1 MASLLMLFSLSLS
14 AQQQTPNILGNW
26 SGVTNGTLPANRM
39 PGSSLLYDSA
49 TGTVNWSYNTATAS
63 KTAAIN
69 SALRGTGI
77 QIGGY
82 NYSYD
87 LRNMNGDDRQGSVDT
102 MTVNTS
108 MTNSAGVS
116 ILSDSVV
123 HNTKFDWT
131 TFSYTKNFPTGTTPG
146 LADVG
151 NVSISFTS
159 RDVGFW
165 AGYFGPEVRNVS
177 MSVNYTA
184 DPCAGN
190 ALALSSCPGFT
201 DIVTS
206 NPILQQ
212 SYAIN
217 QALGLSGAN
226 VKIHGFDYGYTTN
239 FGSQPCTSTF
249 LFWCTGWSNST
260 IDIGV
265 SVTDSAGASLYN
277 QTHSHN
283 GADSSQSYSYS
294 YVLPS
299 TKLLSTMGNFSLVE
313 STWGNASISNVWST
327 WKYTPDPCEVNPLS
341 DPTCPNYATAYHANQ
356 CSMSALFATD
366 CPGYAAAYLTQ
377 QCNITGQLYSAS
389 CPGYSTAFFN
399 FQCNANPLYSVDCPG
414 YQVAYYEK
422 KCTEDPLYDKG
433 CNGFDKAYAKKYVLP
448 ASTSTSTVSVAKSET
463 TESVSEV
470 PSTTSPTSPTSVTS
484 VVKAPET
491 VSTVSVAQ
499 TTNDKSSEK
508 KTEEPKKEAS
518 VAKALAKTSVTE
530 KAKELANTMSKAATM
545 EDQVAA
551 QGALVGVMGYVAGF
565 SAYQNAIVPDV
576 MGLQMARKYSKPVV
590 DNRSVQRRMTGA
602 SEGLHRQ
609 MVEQQYNLGN

>member
-26 SGVTNGTLPANRM
+26 SGVTNGVLPANRM

-49 TGTVNWSYNTATAS
+49 TGTVNWSYSNATATKA
-63 KTAAIN
+63 AAIN
-69 SALRGTGI
+69 SALQGTGI

-82 NYSYD
+82 NYWYD
-87 LRNMNGDDRQGSVDT
+87 LRNMNGDNRQGSADT

-108 MTNSAGVS
+108 MTNSVGVT
-116 ILSDSVV
+116 ILSDTKT
-123 HNTKFDWT
+123 HNTIFDWT
-131 TFSYTKNFPTGTTPG
+131 TFSYTKNFPAGTTPA

-165 AGYFGPEVRNVS
+165 AGYFGPEVRNVG

-190 ALALSSCPGFT
+190 ALAFSTCPGFM

-206 NPILQQ
+206 TPLTQQ

-239 FGSQPCTSTF
+239 FGSQPCVTTF
-249 LFWCTGWSNST
+249 LFWCTGWADST
-260 IDIGV
+260 IDV
-265 SVTDSAGASLYN
+265 NVVVTDSVSASLYN
-277 QTHSHN
+277 QTHSHS
-283 GADSSQSYSYS
+283 GADTTQNYSYS

-299 TKLLSTMGNFSLVE
+299 TKLLSTMGSFSL
-313 STWGNASISNVWST
+313 STSTFGNASISNVWST

-341 DPTCPNYATAYHANQ
+341 DPACPNYAVAYHNHQ

-366 CPGYAAAYLTQ
+366 CPGYASAYLSQ
-377 QCNITGQLYSAS
+377 QCEITGQLYSPS
-389 CPGYSTAFFN
+389 CRGYTTAFFN
-399 FQCNANPLYSVDCPG
+399 FQCNANVFYSVDCPG
-414 YQVAYYEK
+414 YQDAYYDK
-422 KCTEDPLYDKG
+422 KCSEDPLYDKG
-433 CNGFDKAYAKKYVLP
+433 CAGYEKAYAKKYILP
-448 ASTSTSTVSVAKSET
+448 TTSTPTVTQTTKTET
-463 TESVSEV
+463 TESVSE
-470 PSTTSPTSPTSVTS
+470 TTSPTSPTSVTS
-484 VVKAPET
+484 VIKAPEA
-491 VSTVSVAQ
+491 VSTTTVAQ
-499 TTNDKSSEK
+499 TNEKTSEK
-508 KTEEPKKEAS
+508 KTEEPKKETS
-518 VAKALAKTSVTE
+518 VAKALAKTSASE
-530 KAKELANTMSKAATM
+530 KAKELANTMSKAKTM
-545 EDQVAA
+545 DDQVAT